1 MITVLIV
8 DDEAPARDELRY
20 LLDQSGETR
29 VLGEAGSGE
38 DALRL
43 VQELKPQAVFL
54 DVQMPAMDGLQVAEQ
69 LVSSGRAP
77 HIVFATAYDRYA
89 LRAFEYNAVDYLL
102 KPFDP
107 KRVASAVQRL
117 KSRGPGEGSNG
128 QLKSLLGQVG
138 AARRHEKVPAEGA
151 GRLLLLDRGD
161 ILYACTEGREVLLK
175 TPSGGYRSKCSL
187 SELEQ
192 RLGLGFLRVHKSY
205 IVNLD
210 RVKEVIPWFHGEF
223 KLVLNDQEQTEVPVG
238 RSQVKEV
245 REVLGI

>member
-20 LLDQSGETR
+20 LLEQSGEAK
-29 VLGEAGSGE
+29 VMAEAESGE
-38 DALRL
+38 DALNL
-43 VQELKPQAVFL
+43 VQEIKPQAVFL
-54 DVQMPAMDGLQVAEQ
+54 DVQMPGMDGLQVAEQ
-69 LVSSGRAP
+69 LVAAGRPP
-77 HIVFATAYDRYA
+77 HIIFATAYDRYA

-107 KRVASAVQRL
+107 KRVANTIQRL
-117 KSRGPGEGSNG
+117 KSRGTNEGQG
-128 QLKSLLGQVG
+128 ARIKSLLDQVG
-138 AARRHEKVPAEGA
+138 SARRHEKVPAEGS
-151 GRLLLLDRGD
+151 GRLLLLDRSD
-161 ILYACTEGREVLLK
+161 ILFACTEGREVLLR
-175 TPSGGYRSKCSL
+175 TPSGRYRSKYSL
-187 SELEQ
+187 AELEQ

-223 KLVLNDQEQTEVPVG
+223 KLVLDDEARTEVPVG